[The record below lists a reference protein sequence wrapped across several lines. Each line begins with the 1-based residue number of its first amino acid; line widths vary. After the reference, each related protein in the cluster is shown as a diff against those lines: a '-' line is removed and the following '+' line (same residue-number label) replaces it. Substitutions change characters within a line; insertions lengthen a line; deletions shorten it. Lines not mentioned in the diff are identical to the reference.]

1 MKVLI
6 INGSP
11 RLNGNT
17 SIAINE
23 LTKTLKENGIEVEII
38 SIGNEVIRGC
48 IACGN
53 CYKTHK
59 CIFNDIVNRVAEK
72 FEEVNGLVVAT
83 PVYYASANGTVI
95 SFLDRLFYS
104 THFDKRFKVGAS
116 IAVCRRGGASATFDE
131 INKYFTIAQ
140 MPVVSSQ
147 YWNSVHGRKVG
158 EAVKD
163 LEGLQT
169 MRTLGKNIA
178 FLIKAIQL
186 GINTYGLPDEENKVM
201 TNFIDESE

>member
-201 TNFIDESE
+201 TNFIDENE